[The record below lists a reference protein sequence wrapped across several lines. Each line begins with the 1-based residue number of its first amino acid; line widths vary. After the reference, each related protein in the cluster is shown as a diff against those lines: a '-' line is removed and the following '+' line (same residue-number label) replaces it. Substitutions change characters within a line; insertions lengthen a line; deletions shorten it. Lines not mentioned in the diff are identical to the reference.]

1 MKYNISFCFDLYHN
15 FDFYESNR
23 DRVLNIVRKL
33 YLDKKKK
40 VDYAAIAAIFKT
52 KQEDIYNLVIYHCIS
67 RGINIPIK
75 CLCKRFSLHEQTLKY
90 MIRIRNKKE
99 IVSVDSNKINITPIN
114 SKDYKKN
121 IKPQHYTVYIYDDTI
136 TIDKSCIFDYNRKE
150 FSRCGN
156 LYCKSYEVSYK
167 CGNCK
172 CVSYCSRECQKADW
186 KTHKLVCNQLSN
198 KFTTK
203 SDRKNLLYHNIL
215 MKNFLILINHYKLMY
230 NWRHWRFYLDN
241 DDKFTFVR
249 IPKLSQFKLEKLEYY
264 IVLYDQISNI
274 IFLY

>member
-1 MKYNISFCFDLYHN
+1 MENKISYCLDLYHN
-15 FDFYESNR
+15 FDYYNANR
-23 DRVLNIVRKL
+23 DKVFNIVCKL
-33 YLDKKKK
+33 YLDKRKPI
-40 VDYAAIAAIFKT
+40 DYDAVAAIFKT
-52 KQEDIYNLVIYHCIS
+52 KQEDIYKLIIYHCVSIC
-67 RGINIPIK
+67 INIPIRRLSK
-75 CLCKRFSLHEQTLKY
+75 MFSLPEQTLKY
-90 MIRIRNKKE
+90 MMRIRNKKE
-99 IVSVDSNKINITPIN
+99 IVSGDSNKINITPIN
-114 SKDYKKN
+114 SEDYKKN
-121 IKPQHYTVYIYDDTI
+121 IKPQHYIVYIYDDTI

-215 MKNFLILINHYKLMY
+215 MKNFLILINHYELMD

-241 DDKFTFVR
+241 DDKFTFVS
-249 IPKLSQFKLEKLEYY
+249 IPELSQLKLEKLESY
-264 IVLYDQISNI
+264 IILYDQISNI

>member
-1 MKYNISFCFDLYHN
+1 M
-15 FDFYESNR
+15 
-23 DRVLNIVRKL
+23 
-33 YLDKKKK
+33 
-40 VDYAAIAAIFKT
+40 
-52 KQEDIYNLVIYHCIS
+52 
-67 RGINIPIK
+67 
-75 CLCKRFSLHEQTLKY
+75 
-90 MIRIRNKKE
+90 
-99 IVSVDSNKINITPIN
+99 
-114 SKDYKKN
+114 
-121 IKPQHYTVYIYDDTI
+121 YIYDDTI

-215 MKNFLILINHYKLMY
+215 MKNSAAIWGSIFGFLASCLISGFFNSFFFVSKTGFLIKS
-230 NWRHWRFYLDN
+230 
-241 DDKFTFVR
+241 
-249 IPKLSQFKLEKLEYY
+249 PSEK
-264 IVLYDQISNI
+264 
-274 IFLY
+274 